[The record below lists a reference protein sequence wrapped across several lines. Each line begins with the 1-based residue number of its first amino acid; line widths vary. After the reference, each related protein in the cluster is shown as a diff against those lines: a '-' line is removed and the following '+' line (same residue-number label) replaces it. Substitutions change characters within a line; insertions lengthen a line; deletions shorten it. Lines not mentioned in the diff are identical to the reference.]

1 MSDNPRPSCCGG
13 SAACAAAPLPWLEML
28 TSLRAI
34 ILSGVAVLLS
44 LTGHLM
50 GQPMMELA
58 CALLAVLIS
67 GTPIVYAA
75 MQALFVKRSI
85 KASLLIS
92 LGMGAALGI
101 GEYFAAAEVAFI
113 MALGEYLEDR
123 ALARSKSEI
132 RALLQLVPR
141 QARLLDEKTGQEHD
155 VEAQQVQV
163 GQLVRILPGESIPV
177 DGIVEHGES
186 SVDQSILTGE
196 SLPIDKQVGDELLC
210 GTTNLHGAIEL
221 RCTRRS
227 TDSSLNKMVR
237 LVDEAEKSKSPIQRQ
252 ADKWASVLVPVALLI
267 AILTYL
273 FTGHIIN
280 AVTVLV
286 VFCPCALVLATPVSI
301 MAAIGQASKNG
312 VLIKNGAALEALGS
326 LNSIAFDKTGTL
338 TQGKLKLSDCIY
350 ANEEDK
356 VSIDNWIARAEKRS
370 EHPLAKAIVAHF
382 RQHYGEEAFA
392 QLDSRDDAFHML
404 PGRGVSLLSHGQNLL
419 CGNKKLIED
428 QGVAV
433 DETWLQSA
441 QHFQEQGKALVF
453 AALDGQIIALLA
465 LSDELRPSA
474 AQSIADL
481 KELGMSVSM
490 LTGDHAVSA
499 QYFAKKIGINAV
511 HSELLPEDKLAHIQS
526 KQQSG
531 EKIAMLGDGVNDA
544 AALKL
549 ADVGIAMGKAGSDV
563 AIDSADIALFGED
576 LGKLRYLRRLSKATL
591 GSIRFNITLS
601 LVLNIAAVSLAV
613 TGLIGPVVGA
623 LLHNVG
629 SVLVVMNAARLF
641 RKKIN

>member
-1 MSDNPRPSCCGG
+1 MSDSPKPSCCGG
-13 SAACAAAPLPWLEML
+13 AAACAAAPFPWLEML

-34 ILSGVAVLLS
+34 ILSGVTVLLS
-44 LTGHLM
+44 LTGHLI
-50 GQPMMELA
+50 GQPVMELA

-75 MQALFVKRSI
+75 MQALFIKRRI
-85 KASLLIS
+85 KASLLIT
-92 LGMGAALGI
+92 LGMGAALAI

-141 QARLLDEKTGQEHD
+141 RARLLDEKTGQERD
-155 VEAQQVQV
+155 VEANLVQV

-177 DGIVEHGES
+177 DGIIEHGES

-196 SLPIDKQVGDELLC
+196 SLPIDKQRGDELLC
-210 GTTNLHGAIEL
+210 GTTNLHGVIEL

-252 ADKWASVLVPVALLI
+252 ADKWASFLVPVALLI

-273 FTGHIIN
+273 FTAEVIN

-326 LNSIAFDKTGTL
+326 LNAIAFDKTGTL
-338 TQGKLKLSDCIY
+338 TQGKLKVSDCLY
-350 ANEEDK
+350 VDEENK
-356 VSIDNWIARAEKRS
+356 VTVDNWIARAEKRS
-370 EHPLAKAIVAHF
+370 EHPLAKAIVAQF
-382 RQHYGEEAFA
+382 RQQYGEEAFA
-392 QLDSRDDAFHML
+392 QLDSRDDVFHML
-404 PGRGVSLLSHGQNLL
+404 PGQGVSLLSMGQKLL
-419 CGNKKLIED
+419 CGNKKLMEEEGIALEESL
-428 QGVAV
+428 VLA
-433 DETWLQSA
+433 A
-441 QHFQEQGKALVF
+441 QQFQEQGKALVF

-474 AQSIADL
+474 AQTIADL
-481 KELGMSVSM
+481 EQLGMTVSM

-499 QYFAKKIGINAV
+499 QHFAKKVGIADV

-549 ADVGIAMGKAGSDV
+549 ANVGIAMGKAGSDV

-601 LVLNIAAVSLAV
+601 LVLNIAALSLAV

-629 SVLVVMNAARLF
+629 SVLVVMNAMRLF
-641 RKKIN
+641 RKKID